1 MKAGIFL
8 ATVFLALGAN
18 AATLQNCQVDKDF
31 DVLPGSHGSDTV
43 TEGSTYCFDLIGT
56 VFEPFPKGSLASVSF
71 RNLTRDLWTV
81 QAPLC
86 KVLRSGPSK
95 ANCPGLAKNNKGL
108 TGCIKIPKAKIALP
122 KSGTTIQVSIEVLT
136 EQGALTCIKG
146 TLKIA

>member
-71 RNLTRDLWTV
+71 RNLS
-81 QAPLC
+81 
-86 KVLRSGPSK
+86 KSGPSK